1 MDRMLR
7 FSSVAAVV
15 ILGVPP
21 WIEVDAIAH
30 PTQRA
35 FASLILLVA
44 AAAGVWAA
52 VRLQPLGARITT
64 LAYGASTLGLGLFAT
79 NRPIEHLLAYVV
91 ALIGINVLLYH
102 SRAFGPALASASR
115 DDATARRTRAVIL
128 RSLMISGGALVLT
141 YGGSLLLLPA
151 FSLEFGVRD
160 PITALLLAAALILS
174 LLFLALQPGGLPTRR
189 LGVR

>member
-1 MDRMLR
+1 MLR